1 MANIQEKISNF
12 LPEATFVEGQILE
25 AVIPAKD
32 WQRVARFLRNDEELQ
47 FDYLVSLIGMDW
59 GETLGCVYYFDS
71 TVHHHQVSVKVETS
85 DKENPLIYSVS
96 DIWAV
101 AYLSKGKCST
111 FMASVLSIILI

>member
-71 TVHHHQVSVKVETS
+71 TVHHHSS
-85 DKENPLIYSVS
+85 I
-96 DIWAV
+96 
-101 AYLSKGKCST
+101 GKSRN
-111 FMASVLSIILI
+111 ILTKKIL

>member
-59 GETLGCVYYFDS
+59 GL
-71 TVHHHQVSVKVETS
+71 SVRKG
-85 DKENPLIYSVS
+85 SVRLLWHPFYQS
-96 DIWAV
+96 
-101 AYLSKGKCST
+101 S
-111 FMASVLSIILI
+111 